1 MGCTDSSEKNVIH
14 PTKGRGIGQLKAISE
29 ENTSQLDKQSE
40 IRKSMKKI
48 QSQKMFNPY
57 VPQNIEENIGER
69 TMKRTKTERARKFK
83 VHSNLETYKETQTKD
98 IEQVEEIVL

>member
-1 MGCTDSSEKNVIH
+1 
-14 PTKGRGIGQLKAISE
+14 
-29 ENTSQLDKQSE
+29 
-40 IRKSMKKI
+40 MKKI

-98 IEQVEEIVL
+98 IE